1 MAPVTRVLI
10 ADDHAVVREGLISA
24 LKLEADID
32 VVGQAVNGRE
42 AIDKGVELKP
52 DVIIMDISMPICGGL
67 EATAVLAQQLPQTKV
82 LILTV
87 SDKEEDLFQAV
98 RFGARGYL
106 LKGVSIDDIVAAVRQ
121 VAQGEAIL
129 SPRIAGK
136 LLDEFRREQSAP
148 LSHRE
153 TEVLTLVGKGLTNH
167 QIAEQ
172 MVVTPGT
179 VKTYLQRI
187 LEKLH
192 LGSRAEAMAYAL
204 KRGLIDRETMHHVP
218 LVRGQ

>member
-1 MAPVTRVLI
+1 MEQTIRVLI
-10 ADDHAVVREGLISA
+10 ADDHAVVREGLTYS
-24 LKLEADID
+24 LKNEPDID

-42 AIDKGVELKP
+42 AIDKAIELKP
-52 DVIIMDISMPICGGL
+52 DVVTMDLFMPECGGL
-67 EATAVLAQQLPQTKV
+67 EATLVLADQLPQAKV

-87 SDKEEDLFQAV
+87 SDREEDLFQAV

-106 LKGVSIDDIVAAVRQ
+106 LKSADIHDIVAAVRQ

-129 SPRIAGK
+129 SSHIASK
-136 LLDEFRREQSAP
+136 LLDEFRREQSRNAQ
-148 LSHRE
+148 LSARE
-153 TEVLTLVGKGLTNH
+153 MEVLKLVGKGLTNH

-172 MVVTPGT
+172 LVVTQGT

-192 LGSRAEAMAYAL
+192 LGSRAGAMVYAL
-204 KRGLIDRETMHHVP
+204 ERGLIDRETVHHIS
-218 LVRGQ
+218 G